1 MKFLID
7 FFPIALFFIAYK
19 IWGIYV
25 ATAIAIGTSVLQVSY
40 EWIRFRKV
48 DKMQWATL
56 VLIVVLG
63 GATLFF
69 HKEIFIKWKPTII
82 NWVFAA
88 VFWGSH
94 YIGKDP
100 IIKRMMNA
108 QIQLPSKVWSTL
120 NYSWVGFFF
129 LSGVVNLYVVYNFST
144 DVWVNFKLFGV
155 LGMTFLFVIL
165 QAVYLSRYASKS
177 RLSP

>member
-1 MKFLID
+1 MKFLVD

-25 ATAIAIGTSVLQVSY
+25 ATAVAIATSVIQVSY

-56 VLIVVLG
+56 VLIGVLG

-69 HKEIFIKWKPTII
+69 HDEMFIKWKPTII
-82 NWVFAA
+82 NWLFAA

-100 IIKRMMNA
+100 IIKRMMNS
-108 QIQLPSKVWSTL
+108 QVNLPSDVWARL
-120 NYSWVGFFF
+120 NMSWVGFFF
-129 LSGVVNLYVVYNFST
+129 ISGVANIYVAYHFTTNA
-144 DVWVNFKLFGV
+144 WVNFKLFGV
-155 LGMTFLFVIL
+155 LGMTFFFVIL
-165 QAVYLSRYASKS
+165 QAVYLSRYVKA
-177 RLSP
+177 RI

>member
-1 MKFLID
+1 MKFLVD

-19 IWGIYV
+19 VWGIYV
-25 ATAIAIGTSVLQVSY
+25 ATAVAIATSIVQVSY
-40 EWIRFRKV
+40 EWIRFRKI

-56 VLIVVLG
+56 GLIAVLG
-63 GATLFF
+63 GATLVF

-82 NWVFAA
+82 NWLLAA

-94 YIGKDP
+94 YIGKEP

-108 QIQLPSKVWSTL
+108 QVKLPSDVWARL
-120 NYSWVGFFF
+120 NLSWVAFFF
-129 LSGVVNLYVVYNFST
+129 ISGVANLYVVYHFST
-144 DVWVNFKLFGV
+144 NAWVNFKLFGV

-165 QAVYLSRYASKS
+165 QAVYLSKYAKAST
-177 RLSP
+177 